1 MKLPEEDELLHDL
14 YENQEFCKL
23 LARSEFVEQDEWEQW
38 FAERLTYR
46 PVSYLA
52 RTLYELQYFEQSV
65 FNGDAYASEVWSA
78 VDDFVEY
85 SDSPVSRTS
94 FLKRMVSSW
103 IPYAAMIFAILS
115 LSLWFNMPLDYKS
128 VDTIA
133 IVSAIDQRSVSLPDG
148 SRIILNKGSQIKYGE
163 DEQGR
168 HLELEGEAYLH
179 VAKKLKDKVRVPFTV
194 KGDGFEVKVL
204 GTRFNM
210 INNKHVKLI
219 ALDEGRVSVNQ
230 FDKKVIMAP
239 GQVVKS
245 EGNELK
251 LVPIKAVLMNAWHTG
266 VLQLNNTS
274 LHEIVTWLEI
284 TQGVDIVNNLPKEI
298 QGFTM
303 SGEIDVRDQENLY
316 RSISSIYN
324 IEIVKENDQ
333 IIFKKNNQ

>member
-1 MKLPEEDELLHDL
+1 MKLPEEDELLHEL

-23 LARSEFVEQDEWEQW
+23 LARAEFVQLDEWEQW
-38 FAERLTYR
+38 FAERLEYR
-46 PVSYLA
+46 SVSYLA

-65 FNGDAYASEVWSA
+65 FDTGAYASEVWSA

-85 SDSPVSRTS
+85 SDSPVSRPS
-94 FLKRMVSSW
+94 FLKWIVSSW

-115 LSLWFNMPLDYKS
+115 LWFNMPLDHKS

-133 IVSAIDQRSVSLPDG
+133 IVSATDQRSVLLPDG
-148 SRIILNKGSQIKYGE
+148 SRVILNKDSQIKYRE

-168 HLELEGEAYLH
+168 HLELVGEAYLH

-210 INNKHVKLI
+210 INTKYVKLI

-230 FDKKVIMAP
+230 SDKKVIMAP

-251 LVPIKAVLMNAWHTG
+251 LVPIKAALMNAWHTG
-266 VLQLNNTS
+266 LLQLNNTS
-274 LHEIVTWLEI
+274 LNEIISWLEI
-284 TQGVDIVNNLPKEI
+284 TQGVHIVNNLPQEI
-298 QGFTM
+298 QGLTM
-303 SGEIDVRDQENLY
+303 SGQIDVRDQENLY

-324 IEIVKENDQ
+324 IEIVKEKDQ
-333 IIFKKNNQ
+333 IILKKNNQ